1 MPWLVLGTYR
11 EGSLCQGNKI
21 SIAISPL
28 AEHAGLYLCCFIDMG
43 KKINPNSNC
52 WETLHHL
59 PCTISSSIQQRK
71 SLHLLPCSCK
81 LMLTSLQ
88 AGQLRLLFG
97 TRDKP
102 KFMTSVLFNLPYSV
116 LLLNWAHFTLSISSE
131 GQNRPCSNLQRC
143 LMKTQALISWA
154 RL

>member
-1 MPWLVLGTYR
+1 MVGTRHIQRRQLVSGQQNIHSHFTFSR
-11 EGSLCQGNKI
+11 ACW
-21 SIAISPL
+21 PL
-28 AEHAGLYLCCFIDMG
+28 LLLFHRHG
-43 KKINPNSNC
+43 KKKNPNSNC